1 MLQSISIPVSE
12 KQTVTTSAPADK
24 ILVKLRMP
32 AGYRGK
38 VIPSSIV
45 MMELLWQ
52 QYGLD
57 VIHPRV
63 SSWIEKNAP
72 DLRYMAASMAVNN
85 QFSGSK
91 FRADLN
97 GIVNLQ
103 LSLNVDDRL
112 REVSSS
118 YIRSQVESSIEPEMG
133 LRLVA

>member
-1 MLQSISIPVSE
+1 M
-12 KQTVTTSAPADK
+12 SAPADK
-24 ILVKLRMP
+24 LLVKLRMP

-38 VIPSSIV
+38 VVPSSIV

-57 VIHPRV
+57 IIHPQVNR
-63 SSWIEKNAP
+63 WIEKNAP
-72 DLRYMAASMAVNN
+72 DLKYMAASMAVNN
-85 QFSGSK
+85 QFSGNK

-103 LSLNVDDRL
+103 LSLNLDDRL

-118 YIRSQVESSIEPEMG
+118 YIRSQVETSIEPETG